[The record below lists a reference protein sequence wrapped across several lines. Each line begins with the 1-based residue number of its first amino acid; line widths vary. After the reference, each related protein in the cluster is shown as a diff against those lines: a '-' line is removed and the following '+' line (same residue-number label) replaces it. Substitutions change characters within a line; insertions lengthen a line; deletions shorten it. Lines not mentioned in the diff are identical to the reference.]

1 MTETGVR
8 KGIPQRREYGRPHM
22 ACFSDRKPQ
31 TDFRSGSSHIRL
43 EFHEDYSGY
52 RVGDQEEGGN
62 LGQTHQQESCYG
74 DSDEMR
80 RPGYDIGRDRVDW
93 VKGKRRLE

>member
-1 MTETGVR
+1 M
-8 KGIPQRREYGRPHM
+8 Y
-22 ACFSDRKPQ
+22 FLDNRKPQ
-31 TDFRSGSSHIRL
+31 KDFRSGSSHIRL

-80 RPGYDIGRDRVDW
+80 RPGYDIGRDRVD
-93 VKGKRRLE
+93 

>member
-1 MTETGVR
+1 
-8 KGIPQRREYGRPHM
+8 M

-31 TDFRSGSSHIRL
+31 KDFRSGSSHIRL